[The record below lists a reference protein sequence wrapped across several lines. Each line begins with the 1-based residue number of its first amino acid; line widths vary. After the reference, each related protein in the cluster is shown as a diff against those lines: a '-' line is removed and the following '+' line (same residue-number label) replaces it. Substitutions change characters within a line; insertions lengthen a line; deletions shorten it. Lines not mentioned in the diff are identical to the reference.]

1 MSLIR
6 RLRSGAPGAQ
16 YVEGGNGR
24 GFVVRLGG
32 VPIDGGGG
40 LGAEVAGF
48 GVKIERADAVFTVRA
63 GEPYAALHA
72 LDTVG
77 FHSCIVILGE
87 QDGALDGV
95 AAKVTGGTGPK
106 VTGGTGPRRRGL
118 GGAAAL
124 PRALC
129 WTGEGA
135 RRPIVAGKNARAT

>member
-16 YVEGGNGR
+16 LIVEGGNGR

-32 VPIDGGGG
+32 VPIDGGGS
-40 LGAEVAGF
+40 LGTEVAGF

-87 QDGALDGV
+87 QEGALDGV
-95 AAKVTGGTGPK
+95 AAKVTGAQDL
-106 VTGGTGPRRRGL
+106 RRRGL

-124 PRALC
+124 PRALFG
-129 WTGEGA
+129 WTGEDA